1 MRVYRLVSA
10 GCIEEVIYLR
20 QLYKQQLAAA
30 SIDGCSAKRYFR
42 AVQGDTRRK
51 GELFGIRNLLR
62 VTSTHNRSCLTEDIE
77 RRNNEIERKVRNK
90 SKVFLSVA
98 DYEMDD
104 AEVEEDAKDPFNIG
118 LEEDLGGNIVYSHYN
133 NQVVGGSRAEEQL
146 SRLARRGGAAL
157 EDSQEEGGDTGGS
170 VARYNPGTA
179 GDVPRRVATQQ
190 RVLVYG
196 DTPHHLRLDQFSSMA
211 EAAGEDKISFARRVL
226 NMDWGEKLDLIKQQ
240 QLASADGTGS
250 NKSVVKL
257 LEKAE
262 CDHRDQQRELC
273 VRKLSYNN
281 LSLPHW
287 QKPKQRKHHDQ
298 TSLPSTSSDI
308 RKHPDIDA
316 DEEEKDFD
324 MDDDL
329 LLAAAYSNIDSA
341 PAKKSEPDK
350 NIVEEVPDLDS
361 TKTILISHQ
370 RPVKAAPAGQFYKKR
385 LDLDC
390 DTNNGNEDIF
400 GSDKVDPSKKT
411 LSSNSGDRFKRKSA
425 VITSEEEE
433 EYNIDNIFSSD
444 SSSSSSNV
452 PSLVSDSY
460 ANKRFKI
467 SSCENVCDTIDDIFD

>member
-157 EDSQEEGGDTGGS
+157 EDSQEVGGDTGGS

-179 GDVPRRVATQQ
+179 GDVPRRLATQQ

-196 DTPHHLRLDQFSSMA
+196 DTPHPLRLDQFSSMA
-211 EAAGEDKISFARRVL
+211 EAAGVDKISFARRVL
-226 NMDWGEKLDLIKQQ
+226 NMDWGEKLGLIKQQ
-240 QLASADGTGS
+240 VASADGTGS

-298 TSLPSTSSDI
+298 TGFPSTSSNI
-308 RKHPDIDA
+308 RKHTDDIDA
-316 DEEEKDFD
+316 DKEDEHFTSDV
-324 MDDDL
+324 DDDL
-329 LLAAAYSNIDSA
+329 LLAAAYNNIDTA

-370 RPVKAAPAGQFYKKR
+370 KPVKAAPAGQFYKKR

-400 GSDKVDPSKKT
+400 GSDRVDPSKKAY
-411 LSSNSGDRFKRKSA
+411 SSSSGERFKRKSA
-425 VITSEEEE
+425 VISSEEE
-433 EYNIDNIFSSD
+433 EYNIDNIFCSSEQG
-444 SSSSSSNV
+444 V
-452 PSLVSDSY
+452 
-460 ANKRFKI
+460 
-467 SSCENVCDTIDDIFD
+467 